1 VDQKWVDLAP
11 IFFPTTHVLRD
22 ETYNVAYWNLHANT
36 IEKKADGYFVN
47 GRPIAFFH
55 FSGVD
60 LKARQFR
67 PSYQDRTVARP
78 GSPIAELLNMYADLL
93 EENGLSTCSGWDY
106 PFSRFDNGVAY
117 SAVFRDLYASLD
129 LKEKERFGDILQ
141 TRRPDSF
148 FEWALT
154 PDPQTGN
161 LSPLLM
167 YLYRLRR
174 DVSAAYPDVLGK
186 DREGFLTWAR
196 TSGAREMGYEPAE
209 IRIAGAAA
217 G

>member
-1 VDQKWVDLAP
+1 MLDAKLSD
-11 IFFPTTHVLRD
+11 
-22 ETYNVAYWNLHANT
+22 
-36 IEKKADGYFVN
+36 
-47 GRPIAFFH
+47 
-55 FSGVD
+55 
-60 LKARQFR
+60 KARLTVG
-67 PSYQDRTVARP
+67 RTELRFEP
-78 GSPIAELLNMYADLL
+78 ERHEIQWPLSPH
-93 EENGLSTCSGWDY
+93 
-106 PFSRFDNGVAY
+106 
-117 SAVFRDLYASLD
+117 
-129 LKEKERFGDILQ
+129 ERFGDILQ